1 MEKKQVLFYLR
12 VGSILLLIC
21 ALIALMLAGVYQ
33 LTKDAIAAH
42 KAEKIQ
48 TAIGAIFADSTS
60 VEGDVPEGHTQVLS
74 AYVVSKDNTT
84 IGHCYTVSAN
94 GFGGTVELMV
104 GIDGTGKI
112 CGVEVIDH
120 SETKGIGSN
129 VLTSSYLSRYNG
141 KYGNLTLGKDVDA
154 HTGATVTS
162 KAVLSAINAARA
174 AHIAHLEGGEGA

>member
-1 MEKKQVLFYLR
+1 MEKKQIFSYLR

-48 TAIGAIFADSTS
+48 NAIGAIFADSTS
-60 VEGDVPEGHTQVLS
+60 TEGIVPAGHKQVLS
-74 AYVVSKDNTT
+74 AYVVTKDDTI

-94 GFGGTVELMV
+94 GFGGAVELMV
-104 GIDGTGKI
+104 GIDTAGKI
-112 CGVEVIDH
+112 CGVEVIEH

-129 VLTSSYLSRYNG
+129 VLTGSYLSRYNG
-141 KYGNLTLGKDVDA
+141 KYGSLALGADVDA
-154 HTGATVTS
+154 YTGATVTS
-162 KAVLSAINAARA
+162 KAVLSAVNAALA
-174 AHIAHLEGGEGA
+174 AHTAQSEGGAT